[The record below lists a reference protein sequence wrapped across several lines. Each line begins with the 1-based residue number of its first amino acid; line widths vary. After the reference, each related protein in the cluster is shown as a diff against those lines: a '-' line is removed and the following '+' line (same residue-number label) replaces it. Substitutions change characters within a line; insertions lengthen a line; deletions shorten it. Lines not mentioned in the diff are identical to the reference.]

1 MLVVKVMHMCVCVCV
16 TGPAADAGGDAVTAA
31 SVGYDLY
38 SDSIS
43 VADSDVSFATST
55 KSAASSRF
63 SRSTGWVIQ
72 SPVSV
77 NRVGLR

>member
-1 MLVVKVMHMCVCVCV
+1 MLVVKVMHMCVCCA
-16 TGPAADAGGDAVTAA
+16 TGAAAEAGGDAVTAA
-31 SVGYDLY
+31 GMGHDLY

-43 VADSDVSFATST
+43 VTDSDASFATST

-77 NRVGLR
+77 NGVGLR